1 MSYPNATIYNLG
13 GDPPEGTPKRSSG
26 GPFGALP
33 NHRHFHHPSISSPFP
48 FSKGFFAAVV
58 FRFPI
63 ATSESA
69 YRAALF
75 ECKRVLRPGGYL
87 ELSVLDIDML
97 NMGNRAR
104 RAVRALKMEMAAQ
117 YPSVSLK
124 PLSDTMQ
131 RLLGRRGFENLQR
144 CLVGV
149 PAAGAI
155 PPSRDESVGGSG
167 SAASAAATDVTH
179 IEDEAA
185 GAGAGPSFSDL
196 LHDGSRDGDEGI
208 TKMVYRVGR
217 WWYSRCYES
226 LALPGGDVA
235 RSIWSDDALIR
246 ECEKRGTSLRLMVCC
261 AQKPDCPV
269 RRTISV

>member
-1 MSYPNATIYNLG
+1 MASIYNLG
-13 GDPPEGTPKRSSG
+13 TDPPETASNRSSG
-26 GPFGALP
+26 EQFQSLP
-33 NHRHFHHPSISSPFP
+33 NHRHLHHPSINSTFPFP
-48 FSKGFFAAVV
+48 KGFFAAVV
-58 FRFPI
+58 FRFPV
-63 ATSESA
+63 ATSETA
-69 YRAALF
+69 YRNALS

-104 RAVRALKMEMAAQ
+104 RAVRHLKMEMAAQ
-117 YPSVSLK
+117 DPGVTLK

-144 CLVGV
+144 CLVGI
-149 PAAGAI
+149 PAAGGI
-155 PPSRDESVGGSG
+155 PGSREESVGSNSERKGSST
-167 SAASAAATDVTH
+167 SATTNTATTQ
-179 IEDEAA
+179 IEVDNNM
-185 GAGAGPSFSDL
+185 PSFSDL
-196 LHDGSRDGDEGI
+196 LRDQSQDGDEGI
-208 TKMVYRVGR
+208 TKMVARVGR

-226 LALPGGDVA
+226 LVLPNGDVSK
-235 RSIWSDDALIR
+235 SIWSDEALRR

>member
-1 MSYPNATIYNLG
+1 MSST
-13 GDPPEGTPKRSSG
+13 
-26 GPFGALP
+26 
-33 NHRHFHHPSISSPFP
+33 FP
-48 FSKGFFAAVV
+48 FSKSFFAAVV

-63 ATSESA
+63 ATSETS
-69 YRAALF
+69 YRNALS

-104 RAVRALKMEMAAQ
+104 RAVRRLKMEMAAQ
-117 YPSVSLK
+117 EPSVSLK

-144 CLVGV
+144 CVVGV
-149 PAAGAI
+149 PAAGRI
-155 PPSRDESVGGSG
+155 PGSREESLASNGDHKGT
-167 SAASAAATDVTH
+167 SASKMNPDTT
-179 IEDEAA
+179 IGEDSDL
-185 GAGAGPSFSDL
+185 PSFSDL
-196 LHDGSRDGDEGI
+196 LRDQSQEGDEGI
-208 TKMVYRVGR
+208 TKMVARVGR

-226 LALPGGDVA
+226 LVLPNGDVSK
-235 RSIWSDDALIR
+235 SIWKDETLIR
-246 ECEKRGTSLRLMVCC
+246 ECEKKGTSLRLMVCC